1 MVLGIR
7 VTLFILLFLLPPISH
22 GKDNPEVT
30 RKKAAARQITKKK
43 KKKAKKRVHKPPPKA
58 EKTIESQILK
68 AGDAVQKAV
77 EKTAEKTDLLIAG
90 KRYTKKKN
98 RSSINYR
105 QLVTWQDGRGVKFPG
120 DFGLNLKLPNLEK
133 RWQLRFSSY
142 DEEADRRNLQEQ
154 RVRTTA
160 PPKDYGAGLFFF
172 EKLGNIKTSFQP
184 RLQLSNPLRMS
195 YTLRFENEAEIKP
208 VKLNSRVEVFADPK
222 KGTGQYASLEFR
234 FRLTERTDLGIQ
246 NTEEYQ
252 ERDNYFVTQHGIS
265 LDHSLT
271 ATRAIGT
278 AINAACNNK
287 ARYHLDQYTYSWV
300 VVQQVYPERL
310 QLSLT
315 PFLTFYKAAGFQGK
329 TGITLQ
335 GNLTF

>member
-1 MVLGIR
+1 MVAGIR
-7 VTLFILLFLLPPISH
+7 VTPLILLLLFSTISH
-22 GKDNPEVT
+22 GKDNPEVA
-30 RKKAAARQITKKK
+30 RKKTASKQIAKKK
-43 KKKAKKRVHKPPPKA
+43 KKRTARQRPPKP
-58 EKTIESQILK
+58 EKTIESRILK

-77 EKTAEKTDLLIAG
+77 EKTAERTDLMIAG

-98 RSSINYR
+98 KSSITYR
-105 QLVTWQDGRGVKFPG
+105 QFVTWQDGRGVKFPG
-120 DFGLNLKLPNLEK
+120 DFGFNLKLPNLEK

-172 EKLGNIKTSFQP
+172 EKLGNVKTSFQP
-184 RLQLSNPLRMS
+184 RLQLSNPLTMS
-195 YTLRFENEAEIKP
+195 YTLRFENEAEVKP
-208 VKLNSRVEVFADPK
+208 LKLNSRVELFADPK
-222 KGTGQYASLEFR
+222 KGTGEYASLEFR
-234 FRLTERTDLGIQ
+234 FRLTERTELGFQ
-246 NTEEYQ
+246 NTEEYH
-252 ERDNYFVTQHGIS
+252 ERDNYFVTQHGLS

-271 ATRAIGT
+271 PTRAVGT
-278 AINAACNNK
+278 SFIAACNNK
-287 ARYHLDQYTYSWV
+287 TQYHLDQYTYSWV

-315 PFLTFYKAAGFQGK
+315 PFLAFYKAAGFQGK